1 MKTWGTGFEHAQT
14 SWLTRLTLD
23 LIAGPA
29 SSVLGAR
36 REVLGTTNVAGHLSE
51 PVGAEQVGELA
62 AGESL
67 GNIAESG
74 VSV

>member
-62 AGESL
+62 ARESL